1 MKWKTILLLS
11 LFGILMGLNSVFG
24 VIKNIEWL
32 LWLII
37 AIVSAYVLNKQTK
50 KLLVTH
56 AVITGL
62 FIGIL
67 NAIVQSS
74 LFDSYFVNNP
84 EIEGFKQ
91 WPITV
96 EPQYF
101 LLMAGPFVGIVY
113 GLVIGLFALIIKK
126 ITKRNN

>member
-24 VIKNIEWL
+24 IIKNVEWV

-50 KLLVTH
+50 NLLVTH

-62 FIGIL
+62 FMGIL

-74 LFDSYFVNNP
+74 LFDSYLVNNP

-101 LLMAGPFVGIVY
+101 LLMEIR
-113 GLVIGLFALIIKK
+113 L
-126 ITKRNN
+126 

>member
-24 VIKNIEWL
+24 IIKNVEWI
-32 LWLII
+32 LWLVI
-37 AIVSAYVLNKQTK
+37 AIISAYVLNKRTT

-56 AVITGL
+56 AVVTGL
-62 FIGIL
+62 FMGVL
-67 NAIVQSS
+67 NAIIQSS
-74 LFDSYFVNNP
+74 LFDSYLANNP

-101 LLMAGPFVGIVY
+101 LLMAGPFAGIIY
-113 GLVIGLFALIIKK
+113 GLIIGLFALIIKK
-126 ITKRNN
+126 ISKKNR

>member
-24 VIKNIEWL
+24 IIKNVEWI
-32 LWLII
+32 LWIII
-37 AIVSAYVLNKQTK
+37 AIVSAYVLNRRTE

-56 AVITGL
+56 AVVTGL
-62 FIGIL
+62 FMGIL
-67 NAIVQSS
+67 NAIIQSS
-74 LFDSYFVNNP
+74 LFDSYLANNP

-91 WPITV
+91 WPITA

-101 LLMAGPFVGIVY
+101 LLMAGPFLGIIY
-113 GLVIGLFALIIKK
+113 GLIIGLFGLIIKK
-126 ITKRNN
+126 ISK

>member
-24 VIKNIEWL
+24 IIKNIEWL

-67 NAIVQSS
+67 NAIIQSS
-74 LFDSYFVNNP
+74 LFDMYLANNP
-84 EIEGFKQ
+84 EIEGFNQ

-126 ITKRNN
+126 ILKKYK

>member
-24 VIKNIEWL
+24 IVKNIEWL

-37 AIVSAYVLNKQTK
+37 AIVSAYILNKQTK

-62 FIGIL
+62 FMGIL
-67 NAIVQSS
+67 NAIIQSS
-74 LFDSYFVNNP
+74 LFDMYLANNP

-91 WPITV
+91 WPITI
-96 EPQYF
+96 EPQDF
-101 LLMAGPFVGIVY
+101 LLMAGPFMGIVY
-113 GLVIGLFALIIKK
+113 GLVIGLFALLIKK
-126 ITKRNN
+126 ISKKRK